1 MKNIQILILKN
12 EQILISEVTSVTQEI
27 GEPDCKLIKPKLVIE
42 GKTPKERIIEWL
54 NFTKQDVIAD
64 IEEIRTKEKKPKIV
78 GYQLTHPYAIT
89 LSRIENDESKL
100 SVNISRWNPYSA
112 DAVYQIPADIVN
124 VICEPL
130 PKLKE
135 SWEEKVKAEEEAIA
149 AVTNEVK
156 PTNTVIEQELLNE
169 EHTDTDTKE

>member
-1 MKNIQILILKN
+1 MTVKLLTLK
-12 EQILISEVTSVTQEI
+12 
-27 GEPDCKLIKPKLVIE
+27 P
-42 GKTPKERIIEWL
+42 R
-54 NFTKQDVIAD
+54 QDVIAD
-64 IEEIRTKEKKPKIV
+64 IEEIRTKEKKPKVV
-78 GYQLTHPYAIT
+78 GYQLIHPYVIT
-89 LSRIENDESKL
+89 LSRVDEDDTKL

-169 EHTDTDTKE
+169 ERKDSDTKE

>member
-1 MKNIQILILKN
+1 MTVKLLTLK
-12 EQILISEVTSVTQEI
+12 
-27 GEPDCKLIKPKLVIE
+27 P
-42 GKTPKERIIEWL
+42 R
-54 NFTKQDVIAD
+54 QDVIAD
-64 IEEIRTKEKKPKIV
+64 IEEIRTTEETPKVV
-78 GYQLTHPYAIT
+78 GYQLTNPYVIT
-89 LSRIENDESKL
+89 LSRVEDDETKL
-100 SVNISRWNPYSA
+100 SVNISRWNPYSS

-135 SWEEKVKAEEEAIA
+135 SWEQKVKTELDAIA
-149 AVTNEVK
+149 SVTDEVK

>member
-27 GEPDCKLIKPKLVIE
+27 GEPDCKLIKPK
-42 GKTPKERIIEWL
+42 
-54 NFTKQDVIAD
+54 QDVIAD

-89 LSRIENDESKL
+89 LSRIEDDETKL

-112 DAVYQIPADIVN
+112 DAVYQVPADIVN

-135 SWEEKVKAEEEAIA
+135 SWEEKVKAELDAIA
-149 AVTNEVK
+149 AVTDEVK

>member
-1 MKNIQILILKN
+1 MSDSNKNMLIN
-12 EQILISEVTSVTQEI
+12 VE
-27 GEPDCKLIKPKLVIE
+27 D
-42 GKTPKERIIEWL
+42 
-54 NFTKQDVIAD
+54 
-64 IEEIRTKEKKPKIV
+64 
-78 GYQLTHPYAIT
+78 
-89 LSRIENDESKL
+89 DETKL
-100 SVNISRWNPYSA
+100 SVNISRWNPYSG
-112 DAVYQIPADIVN
+112 DSVYQIPADIVN

-135 SWEEKVKAEEEAIA
+135 SWEEKVKTEEEAIA

>member
-1 MKNIQILILKN
+1 MTVKLLTLK
-12 EQILISEVTSVTQEI
+12 
-27 GEPDCKLIKPKLVIE
+27 P
-42 GKTPKERIIEWL
+42 R
-54 NFTKQDVIAD
+54 QDVIAD
-64 IEEIRTKEKKPKIV
+64 IEEIRTKEKKPKVV
-78 GYQLTHPYAIT
+78 GYQLTHPYVIT
-89 LSRIENDESKL
+89 LSRVDEDDTKL

-112 DAVYQIPADIVN
+112 DAMYQIPADIVN

-135 SWEEKVKAEEEAIA
+135 SWEEKVKAEEESID

-169 EHTDTDTKE
+169 ERKDSDTKE

>member
-1 MKNIQILILKN
+1 MTVKLLTLK
-12 EQILISEVTSVTQEI
+12 
-27 GEPDCKLIKPKLVIE
+27 P
-42 GKTPKERIIEWL
+42 R
-54 NFTKQDVIAD
+54 QDVIAD
-64 IEEIRTKEKKPKIV
+64 IEEIRTKEKKPKVV
-78 GYQLTHPYAIT
+78 GYQLTHPYVIT
-89 LSRIENDESKL
+89 LSRVDKDDTKL

-169 EHTDTDTKE
+169 ERKDSDTKE

>member
-1 MKNIQILILKN
+1 MTVKLLTLK
-12 EQILISEVTSVTQEI
+12 
-27 GEPDCKLIKPKLVIE
+27 P
-42 GKTPKERIIEWL
+42 R
-54 NFTKQDVIAD
+54 QDVIAD
-64 IEEIRTKEKKPKIV
+64 IEEIRTKEKKPKVV
-78 GYQLTHPYAIT
+78 GYQLTHPYVIT
-89 LSRIENDESKL
+89 LSRVDEDDTKL

-130 PKLKE
+130 HKLKE

-169 EHTDTDTKE
+169 ERTDSDTKE

>member
-1 MKNIQILILKN
+1 MTVKLLTLK
-12 EQILISEVTSVTQEI
+12 
-27 GEPDCKLIKPKLVIE
+27 P
-42 GKTPKERIIEWL
+42 R
-54 NFTKQDVIAD
+54 QDVIAD
-64 IEEIRTKEKKPKIV
+64 IEEIRTKEKKPKVV
-78 GYQLTHPYAIT
+78 GYQLIHPYVIT
-89 LSRIENDESKL
+89 LSRVDEDDTKL

-169 EHTDTDTKE
+169 ERTDSDTKE

>member
-1 MKNIQILILKN
+1 MTVKLLTLK
-12 EQILISEVTSVTQEI
+12 
-27 GEPDCKLIKPKLVIE
+27 P
-42 GKTPKERIIEWL
+42 R
-54 NFTKQDVIAD
+54 QDVIAD
-64 IEEIRTKEKKPKIV
+64 IEEIRTKEKKPKVV
-78 GYQLTHPYAIT
+78 GYQLTHPYVIT
-89 LSRIENDESKL
+89 LSRVDEDDTKL

-112 DAVYQIPADIVN
+112 DAMYQIPADIVN

-149 AVTNEVK
+149 AVTDEVK

-169 EHTDTDTKE
+169 ERTDSDTKE

>member
-1 MKNIQILILKN
+1 MTVKLLTLK
-12 EQILISEVTSVTQEI
+12 
-27 GEPDCKLIKPKLVIE
+27 P
-42 GKTPKERIIEWL
+42 R
-54 NFTKQDVIAD
+54 QDVIAD
-64 IEEIRTKEKKPKIV
+64 IEEIRTKEKKPKVV
-78 GYQLTHPYAIT
+78 GYQLTHPYIIT
-89 LSRIENDESKL
+89 LSRVDEDDTKL

-169 EHTDTDTKE
+169 ERKDSDTKE

>member
-1 MKNIQILILKN
+1 MTVKLLTLK
-12 EQILISEVTSVTQEI
+12 
-27 GEPDCKLIKPKLVIE
+27 P
-42 GKTPKERIIEWL
+42 R
-54 NFTKQDVIAD
+54 QDVIAD
-64 IEEIRTKEKKPKIV
+64 IEEIRTKEKKPKVV
-78 GYQLTHPYAIT
+78 GYQLTHPYVIT
-89 LSRIENDESKL
+89 LSRVDEDDTKL

-135 SWEEKVKAEEEAIA
+135 SWEEKVKAEEESID

-169 EHTDTDTKE
+169 ERKDSDTKE

>member
-1 MKNIQILILKN
+1 MTVKLLTLK
-12 EQILISEVTSVTQEI
+12 
-27 GEPDCKLIKPKLVIE
+27 P
-42 GKTPKERIIEWL
+42 R
-54 NFTKQDVIAD
+54 QDVIAD
-64 IEEIRTKEKKPKIV
+64 IEEIRTKEKKPKVV
-78 GYQLTHPYAIT
+78 GYQLTHPYVIT
-89 LSRIENDESKL
+89 LSRVDEDDTKL

-112 DAVYQIPADIVN
+112 DPVYQIPADIVN

-169 EHTDTDTKE
+169 ERKDSDTKE